1 MPDAAERGTDMAGQ
15 KVTIY
20 DVANELGIS
29 TATVNRVLNNK
40 PNVSDKMRKM
50 VMDAVERTGYRP
62 SRTAAALK
70 RAPVHVKL
78 IALVNIPEYSDVVL
92 QGSEKA
98 FAELEDF
105 NFYGEIIRLNSKISY
120 RDYIDTLYR
129 CAEEGVNG
137 LLLHGP
143 YEDNVIKGA
152 MEDIAKKYGIKF
164 CVAQSAI
171 PTPCNLLNIQVNG
184 YADGKV
190 AAELLESFLQPGE
203 KVAMV
208 TENCIYSE
216 HRASLKG
223 FREQIEQGNLT
234 YVGVYEHKDEPE
246 LAEWLAEKI
255 VSDIPDIK
263 GIFLSTANSVSFCRK
278 IEELGYG
285 GKIKIVATDIF
296 PALSELMERHTVQAT
311 IYKSPELLGELLV
324 KSMYSY
330 LMEGQTFES
339 NTMLINPRILL
350 NSNKQLTHN
359 YQMGK
364 ENPKHSVN

>member
-1 MPDAAERGTDMAGQ
+1 MPDSAERGTDMAGQ

-105 NFYGEIIRLNSKISY
+105 NFYGEIIRLNYKVSY
-120 RDYIDTLYR
+120 RDYIDMLYR
-129 CAEEGVNG
+129 CAEEGMDG
-137 LLLHGP
+137 LLLLGP
-143 YEDNVIKGA
+143 HEDNIIKGA

-164 CVAQSAI
+164 CVAQAVINS
-171 PTPCNLLNIQVNG
+171 PCNLLSIQING
-184 YADGKV
+184 YANGRV
-190 AAELLESFLQPGE
+190 AAELLESYLEPGQ
-203 KVAMV
+203 KVAVV
-208 TENCIYSE
+208 TENCVYSE

-223 FREQIEQGNLT
+223 FQEQIQQGKLT
-234 YVGVYEHKDEPE
+234 FAGVFEHNDEPE
-246 LAEWLAEKI
+246 LAAWLAEKI
-255 VSDIPDIK
+255 VRDIPDIK
-263 GIFLSTANSVSFCRK
+263 GIFLSTANSITFCKRL
-278 IEELGYG
+278 EELGYG
-285 GKIKIVATDIF
+285 GKIKIVASDIF
-296 PALSELMERHTVQAT
+296 PALSELMERGIVQAT
-311 IYKSPELLGELLV
+311 IYKSPNLLGEQMV
-324 KSMYSY
+324 RSMYSH
-330 LMEGQTFES
+330 LMEGKTFES
-339 NTMLINPRILL
+339 NVMLINPRILL
-350 NSNKQLTHN
+350 NSNKELIQN
-359 YQMGK
+359 YQF
-364 ENPKHSVN
+364 N